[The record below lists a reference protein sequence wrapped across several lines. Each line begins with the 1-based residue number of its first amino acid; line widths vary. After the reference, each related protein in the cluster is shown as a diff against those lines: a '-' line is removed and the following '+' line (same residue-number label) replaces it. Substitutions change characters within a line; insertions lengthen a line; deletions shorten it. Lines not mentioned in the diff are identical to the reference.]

1 MNMSTIITCIVVGI
15 VFLVVWA
22 LVITTFIRMI
32 GKVDDN
38 IIRMI
43 YKSEFTPVPTVPE
56 AVDDESANEP
66 EEVEEL
72 DEEVEDTEDETE
84 VIGVSGV

>member
-1 MNMSTIITCIVVGI
+1 MSASTIITCIIVGI
-15 VFLVVWA
+15 VFLVIWA

-43 YKSEFTPVPTVPE
+43 YKSEFVPVPTVPT
-56 AVDDESANEP
+56 AVDDTETDD
-66 EEVEEL
+66 V
-72 DEEVEDTEDETE
+72 EVEDTEDETE
-84 VIGVSGV
+84 DNSVSGT

>member
-1 MNMSTIITCIVVGI
+1 MSTSTIITCIVVGI
-15 VFLVVWA
+15 VFLIVWA

-43 YKSEFTPVPTVPE
+43 YKSEFVPVPTVPT
-56 AVDDESANEP
+56 AVDDDTKTDD
-66 EEVEEL
+66 V
-72 DEEVEDTEDETE
+72 EVEDTEDETE
-84 VIGVSGV
+84 DNSVSGT

>member
-1 MNMSTIITCIVVGI
+1 MSTSTIITCIIVGI

-43 YKSEFTPVPTVPE
+43 YKSEFVPVPTVPT
-56 AVDDESANEP
+56 AVDDNTETDDV
-66 EEVEEL
+66 EVK
-72 DEEVEDTEDETE
+72 DTEDEIE
-84 VIGVSGV
+84 DNSLSGT

>member
-1 MNMSTIITCIVVGI
+1 MSTSTIITCIIVGI
-15 VFLVVWA
+15 VFLAVWA

-43 YKSEFTPVPTVPE
+43 YKSEFVPVPTVPT
-56 AVDDESANEP
+56 AVDDNTETDD
-66 EEVEEL
+66 V
-72 DEEVEDTEDETE
+72 EVEDTEDEIE
-84 VIGVSGV
+84 DNSLSGT

>member
-1 MNMSTIITCIVVGI
+1 MSTSTIITCIIVGI

-43 YKSEFTPVPTVPE
+43 YKSEFVPVPTVPT
-56 AVDDESANEP
+56 AVDNTETDD
-66 EEVEEL
+66 V
-72 DEEVEDTEDETE
+72 EVEDTEDEIE
-84 VIGVSGV
+84 DNGVSGT

>member
-1 MNMSTIITCIVVGI
+1 MSTSTIITCIVVGI

-43 YKSEFTPVPTVPE
+43 YKSEFVPVPTVPT
-56 AVDDESANEP
+56 AVDDAETDD
-66 EEVEEL
+66 V
-72 DEEVEDTEDETE
+72 EVEDTEDETE
-84 VIGVSGV
+84 DNSLSGT

>member
-1 MNMSTIITCIVVGI
+1 MSTSTIITCIIVGI

-43 YKSEFTPVPTVPE
+43 YKSEFVPVPTVPT
-56 AVDDESANEP
+56 AVDDNTETDD
-66 EEVEEL
+66 V
-72 DEEVEDTEDETE
+72 EVEDTEDEIE
-84 VIGVSGV
+84 DNILSGT

>member
-1 MNMSTIITCIVVGI
+1 MSTSTIITCIVVGI

-43 YKSEFTPVPTVPE
+43 YKSEFVPVPTVPTS
-56 AVDDESANEP
+56 VDDDDAETDS
-66 EEVEEL
+66 V
-72 DEEVEDTEDETE
+72 EVEDTENETE
-84 VIGVSGV
+84 DNGVSGT

>member
-1 MNMSTIITCIVVGI
+1 MSTSTIITCIVVGI

-22 LVITTFIRMI
+22 LVITAFIRMI

-43 YKSEFTPVPTVPE
+43 YKSEFVPVPTVPT
-56 AVDDESANEP
+56 AVDDDTETDD
-66 EEVEEL
+66 V
-72 DEEVEDTEDETE
+72 EVEDTEDEIE
-84 VIGVSGV
+84 DNSVSGT

>member
-1 MNMSTIITCIVVGI
+1 MSTSTIITCIIVGI

-43 YKSEFTPVPTVPE
+43 YKSEFVPVPTVPT
-56 AVDDESANEP
+56 AVDDTQTDD
-66 EEVEEL
+66 V
-72 DEEVEDTEDETE
+72 EVEDTENETE
-84 VIGVSGV
+84 DNGVSGT

>member
-1 MNMSTIITCIVVGI
+1 MSTSTIITCIIVGI

-43 YKSEFTPVPTVPE
+43 YKSEFVPVPTVPT
-56 AVDDESANEP
+56 AVDDDTKTDD
-66 EEVEEL
+66 V
-72 DEEVEDTEDETE
+72 EVEDTENETE
-84 VIGVSGV
+84 DNGVSGT

>member
-1 MNMSTIITCIVVGI
+1 MSTSTIITCIVVGI

-43 YKSEFTPVPTVPE
+43 YKSEFVPVPTVPTS
-56 AVDDESANEP
+56 VDDDAETDS
-66 EEVEEL
+66 V
-72 DEEVEDTEDETE
+72 EVEDTENETE
-84 VIGVSGV
+84 DNGVSGT

>member
-1 MNMSTIITCIVVGI
+1 MNTPTIITCIIVGI
-15 VFLVVWA
+15 IFLVVWA

-43 YKSEFTPVPTVPE
+43 YKSEFVPVPTVPT
-56 AVDDESANEP
+56 AVDDNTETDD
-66 EEVEEL
+66 V
-72 DEEVEDTEDETE
+72 EVEDTEDEIE
-84 VIGVSGV
+84 DNSLSGT

>member
-1 MNMSTIITCIVVGI
+1 MSISTIITCIVVGI

-43 YKSEFTPVPTVPE
+43 YKSEFVPVPTVPT
-56 AVDDESANEP
+56 AVDDSNQTDS
-66 EEVEEL
+66 EEM
-72 DEEVEDTEDETE
+72 EDTENETE
-84 VIGVSGV
+84 DNSLSGV

>member
-1 MNMSTIITCIVVGI
+1 MSTSTIITCIIVGI

-38 IIRMI
+38 IIRII
-43 YKSEFTPVPTVPE
+43 YKSEFVPVPTVPT
-56 AVDDESANEP
+56 AVDDDTETDD
-66 EEVEEL
+66 V
-72 DEEVEDTEDETE
+72 EVEDTEDEIE
-84 VIGVSGV
+84 DNNLSGT

>member
-1 MNMSTIITCIVVGI
+1 MSTSTIITCIIVGI
-15 VFLVVWA
+15 VFLAVWA

-43 YKSEFTPVPTVPE
+43 YKSEFVPVSTVPT
-56 AVDDESANEP
+56 AVDDDTETDD
-66 EEVEEL
+66 V
-72 DEEVEDTEDETE
+72 EVEDTEDETE
-84 VIGVSGV
+84 DNSISGT

>member
-1 MNMSTIITCIVVGI
+1 MNTPTIITCIIVGI
-15 VFLVVWA
+15 IFLIVWA

-43 YKSEFTPVPTVPE
+43 YKSEFVPVPTVPT
-56 AVDDESANEP
+56 AVDDNTETDD
-66 EEVEEL
+66 V
-72 DEEVEDTEDETE
+72 EVEDTEDEIE
-84 VIGVSGV
+84 DNGVSGT

>member
-1 MNMSTIITCIVVGI
+1 MSTSTIITCIIVGI
-15 VFLVVWA
+15 IFLVVWV

-43 YKSEFTPVPTVPE
+43 YKSEFVPVPTVPT
-56 AVDDESANEP
+56 AVDDDTETDD
-66 EEVEEL
+66 V
-72 DEEVEDTEDETE
+72 EVEDTEDEIE
-84 VIGVSGV
+84 DNSLSGT

>member
-1 MNMSTIITCIVVGI
+1 MSTSTIITCIAVGI
-15 VFLVVWA
+15 IFLVVWA

-43 YKSEFTPVPTVPE
+43 YKSEFVPVPTVPT
-56 AVDDESANEP
+56 AVDDDTETDS
-66 EEVEEL
+66 V
-72 DEEVEDTEDETE
+72 EVEDTENETE
-84 VIGVSGV
+84 DNGVSGT

>member
-1 MNMSTIITCIVVGI
+1 MNTPTIITCIIVGI

-43 YKSEFTPVPTVPE
+43 YKSEFVPVPTVPT
-56 AVDDESANEP
+56 AVDDNTETDD
-66 EEVEEL
+66 V
-72 DEEVEDTEDETE
+72 EVEDTEDEIE
-84 VIGVSGV
+84 DNSLSGT

>member
-1 MNMSTIITCIVVGI
+1 MSTSTIITCIVVGI

-43 YKSEFTPVPTVPE
+43 YKSEFVPVPTVPT
-56 AVDDESANEP
+56 AVDDD
-66 EEVEEL
+66 V
-72 DEEVEDTEDETE
+72 EVEDTEDETE
-84 VIGVSGV
+84 DNSLSGT

>member
-1 MNMSTIITCIVVGI
+1 MSTSTIITCIIVGI

-43 YKSEFTPVPTVPE
+43 YKSEFVPVPTVPT
-56 AVDDESANEP
+56 AVDDDMETDD
-66 EEVEEL
+66 V
-72 DEEVEDTEDETE
+72 EVEDTEDETE
-84 VIGVSGV
+84 DNSLSGT

>member
-1 MNMSTIITCIVVGI
+1 MNTSTIITRIVVGI

-43 YKSEFTPVPTVPE
+43 YKSEFTPVPTLLFLQHHLLFHHQQLRE
-56 AVDDESANEP
+56 
-66 EEVEEL
+66 
-72 DEEVEDTEDETE
+72 
-84 VIGVSGV
+84 

>member
-1 MNMSTIITCIVVGI
+1 MSTSTIITCIVVGI

-43 YKSEFTPVPTVPE
+43 YKSEFVPVPTVPT
-56 AVDDESANEP
+56 AVDNIETDD
-66 EEVEEL
+66 V
-72 DEEVEDTEDETE
+72 EVEDTEDEIE
-84 VIGVSGV
+84 DNGVSGT

>member
-1 MNMSTIITCIVVGI
+1 MSTSTIITCIVVGI

-43 YKSEFTPVPTVPE
+43 YKSEFVPVPTVPT
-56 AVDDESANEP
+56 AVDDDDTETDS
-66 EEVEEL
+66 V
-72 DEEVEDTEDETE
+72 EVEDTENETE
-84 VIGVSGV
+84 DNGVSGT

>member
-1 MNMSTIITCIVVGI
+1 MSTSTIITCIIVGI

-22 LVITTFIRMI
+22 LVITTFIHMI

-43 YKSEFTPVPTVPE
+43 YKSEFVPVPTVPT
-56 AVDDESANEP
+56 AVDDNTETDD
-66 EEVEEL
+66 V
-72 DEEVEDTEDETE
+72 EVEDTEDEIE
-84 VIGVSGV
+84 DNSLSGT

>member
-1 MNMSTIITCIVVGI
+1 MSTSTIITCIVVGI

-43 YKSEFTPVPTVPE
+43 YKSEFVPVPTVPTV
-56 AVDDESANEP
+56 VDDDTETDS
-66 EEVEEL
+66 V
-72 DEEVEDTEDETE
+72 EVEDTEDETE
-84 VIGVSGV
+84 DNGVSGT

>member
-1 MNMSTIITCIVVGI
+1 MNTPTIITCIIVGI

-43 YKSEFTPVPTVPE
+43 YKSEFVPVPTVPT
-56 AVDDESANEP
+56 AVDDNTETDD
-66 EEVEEL
+66 V
-72 DEEVEDTEDETE
+72 EVEDTEDEIE
-84 VIGVSGV
+84 DNGVSGT

>member
-1 MNMSTIITCIVVGI
+1 MSTSTIITCIIVGI
-15 VFLVVWA
+15 IFLVVWA

-43 YKSEFTPVPTVPE
+43 YKSEFVPVPTVPT
-56 AVDDESANEP
+56 AVDDNTETDD
-66 EEVEEL
+66 V
-72 DEEVEDTEDETE
+72 EVEDTEDEIE
-84 VIGVSGV
+84 DNSLSGT

>member
-1 MNMSTIITCIVVGI
+1 MSTLTIITCIIVGI

-43 YKSEFTPVPTVPE
+43 YKSEFVPVPTVPT
-56 AVDDESANEP
+56 AVDDNTETDD
-66 EEVEEL
+66 V
-72 DEEVEDTEDETE
+72 EVEDTEDEIE
-84 VIGVSGV
+84 DNGVSGT

>member
-1 MNMSTIITCIVVGI
+1 MSTSTIITCIIVGI

-43 YKSEFTPVPTVPE
+43 YKSEFVPVPTVPT
-56 AVDDESANEP
+56 AVDDVTETDD
-66 EEVEEL
+66 V
-72 DEEVEDTEDETE
+72 EVEDTEDEIE
-84 VIGVSGV
+84 DNSLSGS

>member
-1 MNMSTIITCIVVGI
+1 MSTSTIITCIIVGI

-43 YKSEFTPVPTVPE
+43 YKSEFVPVPTVPT
-56 AVDDESANEP
+56 AVDDATETDD
-66 EEVEEL
+66 V
-72 DEEVEDTEDETE
+72 EVEDTEDEIE
-84 VIGVSGV
+84 DNSLSGS

>member
-1 MNMSTIITCIVVGI
+1 MSTSTIITCIVVGI

-43 YKSEFTPVPTVPE
+43 YKSEFVPVPTVPT
-56 AVDDESANEP
+56 AVDDTETDSA
-66 EEVEEL
+66 
-72 DEEVEDTEDETE
+72 EVEDTENETE
-84 VIGVSGV
+84 DNGVSGT

>member
-1 MNMSTIITCIVVGI
+1 MNTPTIITCIIVGI
-15 VFLVVWA
+15 VFLVIWA

-43 YKSEFTPVPTVPE
+43 YKSEFVPVPTVPT
-56 AVDDESANEP
+56 AVDDNTETDD
-66 EEVEEL
+66 V
-72 DEEVEDTEDETE
+72 EVEDTEDEIE
-84 VIGVSGV
+84 DNSLSGT

>member
-1 MNMSTIITCIVVGI
+1 MSTSTIITCIIVGI

-43 YKSEFTPVPTVPE
+43 YKSEFVPVPTVPT
-56 AVDDESANEP
+56 AVDDTQTDD
-66 EEVEEL
+66 VEA
-72 DEEVEDTEDETE
+72 EDTENETE
-84 VIGVSGV
+84 DNGVSRI

>member
-1 MNMSTIITCIVVGI
+1 MNTSTIITCIIVGI
-15 VFLVVWA
+15 VFLVIWA

-43 YKSEFTPVPTVPE
+43 YKSEFVPVPTVPT
-56 AVDDESANEP
+56 AVDDNTETDD
-66 EEVEEL
+66 V
-72 DEEVEDTEDETE
+72 EVEDTEDEIE
-84 VIGVSGV
+84 DNSLSGT

>member
-1 MNMSTIITCIVVGI
+1 MSTSTIITCIVVGI

-43 YKSEFTPVPTVPE
+43 YKSEFAPVPTVPT
-56 AVDDESANEP
+56 AVDDDTETDD
-66 EEVEEL
+66 V
-72 DEEVEDTEDETE
+72 EVEDTENETE
-84 VIGVSGV
+84 DNGVSGT

>member
-1 MNMSTIITCIVVGI
+1 MSTSTIITCIVVGI

-43 YKSEFTPVPTVPE
+43 YKSESVPVPTVPT
-56 AVDDESANEP
+56 AVDDNNQTDS
-66 EEVEEL
+66 EEM
-72 DEEVEDTEDETE
+72 EDTENETE
-84 VIGVSGV
+84 DNGLSGT